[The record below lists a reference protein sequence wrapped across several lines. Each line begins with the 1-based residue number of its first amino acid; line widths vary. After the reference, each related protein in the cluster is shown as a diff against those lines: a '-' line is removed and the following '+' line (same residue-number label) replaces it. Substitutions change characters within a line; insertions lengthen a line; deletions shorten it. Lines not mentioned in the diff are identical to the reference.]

1 MDYYSTD
8 PLFNVEMLMLIIAVI
23 IIIGTF
29 LVFAYIINVY
39 LPFKEE
45 RDYIKMEMESSFGKK
60 DYSYWKRELR
70 RLYLSLIPLIGRF
83 FR

>member
-8 PLFNVEMLMLIIAVI
+8 PLFSNEILILIIAVI
-23 IIIGTF
+23 MIIGTF
-29 LVFAYIINVY
+29 LLFAYIINVY

-45 RDYIKMEMESSFGKK
+45 RDYIKMEIARSYRKK
-60 DYSYWKRELR
+60 EYEYWKRELR
-70 RLYLSLIPLIGRF
+70 RLYLSLIPLLGRF